1 MERKQIYSTT
11 ISLRAVENVI
21 YQNYYM
27 LLNEHFIIIIKEPLN
42 LFNIIILIN
51 IPLQQK
57 QKPFILYHLY
67 K

>member
-57 QKPFILYHLY
+57 QKPFILYDLY